1 MLSPRHGD
9 MPTDGPGVQHHW
21 GYFSRQLPCT
31 SDPGN
36 CAYLDAV
43 YGNHDLSMIYSA
55 ILWAVIGGIL
65 VLAALAHYSIPISRR
80 ITTDTKTQT
89 VEEQP
94 SERQNALYRGCR
106 AVHAILN
113 RHLLPESFV
122 SLFGHTTRL
131 NLLVLVVLIGYLTIF
146 TFVGITYKTWT
157 SPIEGSELRTTRVGL
172 GPWADRIGVM
182 AYALTPLSLL
192 LSSRESV
199 LSLITGI
206 PYHHFNFL
214 HRWLGYIIYLQSAL
228 HTIGWTVV
236 EGRLYQPQPQKWNS
250 FISQQYIIAG
260 IVAMIAI
267 TFLVLHSTKWAISI
281 TGYEFFRKAHYVVA
295 LLFVGT
301 CWGHWVQL
309 RCWMIASLILWM
321 LDRTIRLMRVLFIHC
336 ASHPYKSYALCNFY
350 VPKAT
355 VASYPNS
362 EDGDV
367 VRLDFRHD
375 YPPWKIGQHFYLC
388 FPDLSIWQ
396 SHPMTPS
403 SVPIPSPHDQG
414 QIQSHTYIIRAK
426 KGLTKDLAQVAR
438 QPQAQPESSEKT
450 STNSTSV
457 VLSGPYGQSIVDGDL
472 IRTNDINILCV
483 AGGTGVTFILPVLMA
498 LALSNRF
505 SCRSGQTEFIWVIR
519 RKTDMQWISKELDI
533 LRAAAKLSSNLRIRI
548 FVTREDF
555 PVEGDSSPSSQITEA
570 GPTDKEFS
578 QKIVE
583 KSCCAQS
590 APSEEAG
597 SESFT
602 VQHTKTSN
610 MAHPDLAAIVAGFVS
625 GTAAGPTRVMAS
637 GPSGM
642 ISDLRKAV
650 ASSND
655 PGQVWKGNERY
666 DVQLVYDD
674 RLEW

>member
-36 CAYLDAV
+36 CAYLDTV

-55 ILWAVIGGIL
+55 ILWAAIGGIL

-80 ITTDTKTQT
+80 VTTDTKAQT
-89 VEEQP
+89 IEEQP
-94 SERQNALYRGCR
+94 NERQNALYRGCR
-106 AVHAILN
+106 AVHAVLN

-157 SPIEGSELRTTRVGL
+157 SPIEGSELRNTRVGL

-236 EGRLYQPQPQKWNS
+236 EGRLYQPQPQAWNS

-295 LLFVGT
+295 MLFVGT

-309 RCWMIASLILWM
+309 RCWMIASLILWG
-321 LDRTIRLMRVLFIHC
+321 LDRTIRLIRVLFIHG
-336 ASHPYKSYALCNFY
+336 ASQPYQSYALSNFY
-350 VPKAT
+350 IPKAT
-355 VASYPNS
+355 VTSHPNS
-362 EDGDV
+362 EDGNV
-367 VRLDFRHD
+367 IRLDFRHD

-388 FPDLSIWQ
+388 FPELNIWQ
-396 SHPMTPS
+396 SHPMTPC
-403 SVPIPSPHDQG
+403 SVPIPSPHDEG

-426 KGLTKDLAQVAR
+426 KGLTKELAQMAL
-438 QPQAQPESSEKT
+438 QPQVQSGPPEKT

-457 VLSGPYGQSIVDGDL
+457 VLSGPYGQSIIDDDL
-472 IRTNDINILCV
+472 VRTNDINLLCV
-483 AGGTGVTFILPVLMA
+483 AGGTGVTFILPILMA

-505 SCRSGQTEFIWVIR
+505 SCRSGLTEFIWVIR
-519 RKTDMQWISKELDI
+519 RKTDMQWISKELDS
-533 LRAAAKLSSNLRIRI
+533 LRAAAKLSPNFKIHI
-548 FVTREDF
+548 FVTREDS
-555 PVEGDSSPSSQITEA
+555 PLEGDSESSSSQITEV

-578 QKIVE
+578 QNIVE
-583 KSCCAQS
+583 KSCCAPPALS
-590 APSEEAG
+590 KETG
-597 SESFT
+597 GESFT
-602 VQHTKTSN
+602 VQHTKASN
-610 MAHPDLAAIVAGFVS
+610 MVHPDLAAILSAFVS
-625 GTAAGPTRVMAS
+625 GTPVGPTRVMAS

-674 RLEW
+674 RLE

>member
-1 MLSPRHGD
+1 
-9 MPTDGPGVQHHW
+9 
-21 GYFSRQLPCT
+21 
-31 SDPGN
+31 
-36 CAYLDAV
+36 
-43 YGNHDLSMIYSA
+43 
-55 ILWAVIGGIL
+55 
-65 VLAALAHYSIPISRR
+65 
-80 ITTDTKTQT
+80 
-89 VEEQP
+89 
-94 SERQNALYRGCR
+94 
-106 AVHAILN
+106 
-113 RHLLPESFV
+113 
-122 SLFGHTTRL
+122 
-131 NLLVLVVLIGYLTIF
+131 
-146 TFVGITYKTWT
+146 
-157 SPIEGSELRTTRVGL
+157 
-172 GPWADRIGVM
+172 
-182 AYALTPLSLL
+182 
-192 LSSRESV
+192 
-199 LSLITGI
+199 
-206 PYHHFNFL
+206 
-214 HRWLGYIIYLQSAL
+214 
-228 HTIGWTVV
+228 
-236 EGRLYQPQPQKWNS
+236 
-250 FISQQYIIAG
+250 
-260 IVAMIAI
+260 
-267 TFLVLHSTKWAISI
+267 
-281 TGYEFFRKAHYVVA
+281 
-295 LLFVGT
+295 
-301 CWGHWVQL
+301 
-309 RCWMIASLILWM
+309 MIASLILWM

-472 IRTNDINILCV
+472 IRTNDINLLCV